1 MQNVFSSITEGFSKI
16 LKWHTMKYALI
27 AGIVSILIWSIIGA
41 LFWDNLI
48 VLSAKILELMPFSM
62 VRSNGAWIL
71 SAFIWFQLVL
81 MSFAIIYALFGNFI
95 LQKISKDKFSKFAFY
110 TIFLS
115 ALFWGIV
122 WFFSNDYIYNQLLK
136 LFTWLPFETVEN
148 GVGALIALYI
158 IYNAIIIT
166 ILFFASIFSEPL
178 IVSIYNN
185 VKKEN
190 IFKSLKWTI
199 KDTLIFIVVSIVVF
213 PILFIPIV
221 NILVQLLLWIWLFK
235 DTISMDALYL
245 TNSDKSILKEHK
257 VAIYFIMTFAVILN
271 FLPLLNIFAP
281 FFAEIAMFSY
291 LKNINIKGEKDD

>member
-1 MQNVFSSITEGFSKI
+1 MQNIFSSITEGFSKI

-27 AGIVSILIWSIIGA
+27 AGIVSILIWGIIGM

-48 VLSAKILELMPFSM
+48 ALSTKILELIPFSM

-81 MSFAIIYALFGNFI
+81 ISFAIIYALFGNFI
-95 LQKISKDKFSKFAFY
+95 LQKISKEKFSKFAFY
-110 TIFLS
+110 TIFIS
-115 ALFWGIV
+115 ALFWGVV
-122 WFFSNDYIYNQLLK
+122 WFFANNYIYNQLLK
-136 LFTWLPFETVEN
+136 LFTWLPFETVEK

-178 IVSIYNN
+178 VASIYNS

-190 IFKSLKWTI
+190 IFKSIKWTI
-199 KDTLIFIVVSIVVF
+199 KDTLIFIAISMVTF
-213 PILFIPIV
+213 PLLFMPV
-221 NILVQLLLWIWLFK
+221 LNILVQLLLWIWLFK

-245 TNSDKSILKEHK
+245 SGRNKNILKEHK
-257 VAIYFIMTFAVILN
+257 VAIYAIMTFAVILN
-271 FLPLLNIFAP
+271 FLPLFNIFAP
-281 FFAEIAMFSY
+281 FFAEIAMFNY
-291 LKNINIKGEKDD
+291 LKNIKESIW